1 MECELVVFNRPRV
14 GRQRSMV
21 MRERVA
27 YIIFAVMVALLYIH
41 NSVMGADRELNALDR
56 VRNSSGYLI
65 KYEQAN

>member
-1 MECELVVFNRPRV
+1 
-14 GRQRSMV
+14 
-21 MRERVA
+21 MRERVT